1 MSYFKDLVTGHPAW
15 SVAVGAV
22 VFLLLVAL
30 IIWALKEGREIS
42 FWPPKI
48 GPRQLVTPQPELAS
62 RKDNSAV
69 KVSSKEAKA
78 SEWYTEWRFGS
89 VIHQEPLR
97 LLESDD
103 GTVTGLRL
111 TQSHKGVMEY
121 AVVGY
126 TKGGWYWL
134 EYHDPALLGGGTL
147 QLHAFTSGRLRGVVT
162 YPDCRSGRH
171 QCVANQWLLK
181 GSVEAYDE
189 AWRTKLAETY

>member
-1 MSYFKDLVTGHPAW
+1 MNYFKDLVAGHPAW
-15 SVAVGAV
+15 SAAAAAV
-22 VFLLLVAL
+22 VFLSLVAL

-48 GPRQLVTPQPELAS
+48 GPRQTVTPQPELAN
-62 RKDNSAV
+62 RIGNPAV
-69 KVSSKEAKA
+69 KASSKEPKA

-89 VIHQEPLR
+89 VIHQETLR
-97 LLESDD
+97 LLESGD
-103 GTVTGLRL
+103 GTVTGLRI
-111 TQSHKGVMEY
+111 TQSYKGVMEY

-126 TKGGWYWL
+126 AKEGWYWL
-134 EYHDPALLGGGTL
+134 EYHDPTLLGGGTL

-162 YPDCRSGRH
+162 YPDCGSGQH

-189 AWRTKLAETY
+189 ASRKELAQVY